1 MRSGRTPSVEAVARR
16 LLMVSSISNFGR
28 SATSR
33 SIPNAPIMAPS
44 GGTERSLDDH
54 ELHGKCP
61 SRRDLAV
68 DATPQTERIGI
79 LQAVRQERLRHVL
92 VADGPEEAGDCEGAD
107 RGRTAVGGRREG
119 AAMHY
124 GVADLDARA
133 EAVHQDA
140 ADLGLEQ
147 RQEGAGHLVI
157 RWLHVERCGKL

>member
-1 MRSGRTPSVEAVARR
+1 MP
-16 LLMVSSISNFGR
+16 
-28 SATSR
+28 
-33 SIPNAPIMAPS
+33 
-44 GGTERSLDDH
+44 
-54 ELHGKCP
+54 P

-92 VADGPEEAGDCEGAD
+92 VADGPEEAVDRERAD

-119 AAMHY
+119 TAMHY

-157 RWLHVERCGKL
+157 RWLHVERCGKLPFQPLQDGPDIVKVAAADDEPPKTSSARAWPERNAPALVPNSPAWP